1 MKSIDFKAKKAKR
14 NEETSVK
21 NQIIMIYK
29 LKWEKIHGRESATG
43 NLIQIISQSRQN
55 ALIIK

>member
-1 MKSIDFKAKKAKR
+1 MKEMAQQVKSIDFKAKKAKR

-29 LKWEKIHGRESATG
+29 LKWEKCMAENQQQDRKNPSIMRS
-43 NLIQIISQSRQN
+43 
-55 ALIIK
+55 

>member
-29 LKWEKIHGRESATG
+29 LKWEKCMTENQQQDGKNSGIMRS
-43 NLIQIISQSRQN
+43 
-55 ALIIK
+55 